1 MEKIS
6 SRNIASVQT
15 KKSSKKLTQKHSICR
30 MTLETCF
37 VNYITSAVSVHS
49 YVLHCFCFGILLLS
63 NSPGLLALGCSGWRP
78 REITPLS
85 WVSQSSRRNRCSRES
100 STWIP
105 SIASD
110 STWLFFPKPEKG
122 IEIQTAWMKGKKAI
136 CSRQEPA
143 YVFVVF
149 SLMSQK
155 CPWT

>member
-110 STWLFFPKPEKG
+110 VHDFFSPNRKRELRYRQPEWRARKQSVRGKNLLMFLLFFP
-122 IEIQTAWMKGKKAI
+122 
-136 CSRQEPA
+136 
-143 YVFVVF
+143 
-149 SLMSQK
+149 
-155 CPWT
+155 